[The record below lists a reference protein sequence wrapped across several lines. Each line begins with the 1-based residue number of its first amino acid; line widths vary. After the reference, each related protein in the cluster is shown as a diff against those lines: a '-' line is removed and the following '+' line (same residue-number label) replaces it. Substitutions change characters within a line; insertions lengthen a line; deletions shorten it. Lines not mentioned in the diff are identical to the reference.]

1 MQIDHLFI
9 FSNQQGIEADA
20 LVEFGLTEGSSRT
33 HPGQGTTNRKFYFDN
48 FFLEV
53 LWVIDEEEIK
63 SNLTR
68 KTKLWERSN
77 FHQNGY
83 SPFGLCLV
91 NNYSSDALFANSMP
105 YQPTYFPEG
114 MVIEMITNE
123 NHPQWPST
131 FRLPFKGAQK
141 LHHEPTQHANGINS
155 LTKAVFEINSELNN
169 EAFSSHFNHTN
180 NVTFSASERMH
191 LTLIFDHEKQ
201 RKEKV
206 FDSLMLTINY

>member
-9 FSNQQGIEADA
+9 FSNQQGTEADA

-33 HPGQGTTNRKFYFDN
+33 HPGQGTTNRKFYFEN

-53 LWVIDEEEIK
+53 LWVIDEEEIQ
-63 SNLTR
+63 SDLTR

-83 SPFGLCLV
+83 SPFGLCMV
-91 NNYSSDALFANSMP
+91 NTPSTDALFVNSML

-123 NHPQWPST
+123 NHPQCPST

-141 LHHEPTQHANGINS
+141 PHHEPTQHANGITS
-155 LTKAVFEINSELNN
+155 LSQAVFEINSELNN

-180 NVTFSASERMH
+180 TIQFSASSRTH
-191 LTLIFDHEKQ
+191 LTLVFDQHQQ

-206 FDSLMLTINY
+206 FEELLLTVKY